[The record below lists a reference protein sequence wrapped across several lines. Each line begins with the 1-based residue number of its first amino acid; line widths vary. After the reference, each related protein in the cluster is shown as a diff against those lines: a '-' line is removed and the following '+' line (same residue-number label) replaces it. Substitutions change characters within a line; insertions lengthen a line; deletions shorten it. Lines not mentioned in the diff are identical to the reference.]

1 MTKKITRKAFLKR
14 AAAIGIGARI
24 TSLPIKL
31 TEARTETK
39 SRVIIAINES
49 VRDSNGKVVQ
59 AIVDRMLGNSIKKLA
74 DTNNAEDAWRRIFKP
89 TDVVGIKINCLGGPG
104 IYTSKE
110 VVSAIIKGLRLVN
123 IPEENIIIWDRTE
136 RDLRKCRYKI
146 NRNGSGVRCYGTLP
160 SVGYEEQPT
169 RMGEFEGR
177 LSKILTQKITALINA
192 PILKDHNLAGITGTM
207 KNHYGS
213 FSNPQDYHANTCD
226 PYIADLNAIPLIKE
240 KTRLLVYDAIR
251 PLADGG
257 PVNKAGFRWDYNGLL
272 TGFDPVAVDYQ
283 GWRIIEAR
291 RRELGLPSLEEAGR
305 PPKYLDSAAKRGVG
319 TNDPEKIESIYV

>member
-14 AAAIGIGARI
+14 AAVIGIGAGI
-24 TSLPIKL
+24 SSLPLKFS
-31 TEARTETK
+31 EARTETK
-39 SRVIIAINES
+39 SPVTIAIDES

-59 AIVDRMLGNSIKKLA
+59 AIVDQMLGNSMKKLM
-74 DTNNAEDAWRRIFKP
+74 DTSNAEDAWRRLFKS

-110 VVSAIIKGLRLVN
+110 VVNAIIKGLRFVN

-146 NRNGSGVRCYGTLP
+146 NRDGSGVRCYGTLP
-160 SVGYEEQPT
+160 GVGYEEQPT

-177 LSKILTQKITALINA
+177 LSKILTQKITALINV
-192 PILKDHNLAGITGTM
+192 PILKDHNLAGITGAM

-213 FSNPQDYHANTCD
+213 YANPQDYHGNTCD

-257 PVNKAGFRWDYNGLL
+257 PGNRAGFRWDYNGLL

-291 RRELGLPSLEEAGR
+291 RRELGLPSLEEVGR
-305 PPKYLDSAAKRGVG
+305 PPKYLSSAAKRGVG
-319 TNDPEKIESIYV
+319 TNDPKNIESIYV